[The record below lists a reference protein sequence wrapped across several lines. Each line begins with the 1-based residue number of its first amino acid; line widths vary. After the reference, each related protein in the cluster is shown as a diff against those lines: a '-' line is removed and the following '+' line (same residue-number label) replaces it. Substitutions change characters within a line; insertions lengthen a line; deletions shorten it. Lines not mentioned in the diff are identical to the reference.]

1 MPSIPDDM
9 VPPEDVEKIA
19 RNVLDIRLPRSPNE
33 IRSMIDDINNLLSNI
48 TNFQVNVKDLKE
60 HVKTAQDLLQKAQEV
75 K

>member
-9 VPPEDVEKIA
+9 VPPEDIEKIA
-19 RNVLDIRLPRSPNE
+19 QNVLDMQLPRSPNE
-33 IRSMIDDINNLLSNI
+33 IRSMIDDINHLLSNI

-60 HVKTAQDLLQKAQEV
+60 HVKTAEDLLQKAQEV

>member
-1 MPSIPDDM
+1 MPPIPDDM
-9 VPPEDVEKIA
+9 VPQEDVEKIA
-19 RNVLDIRLPRSPNE
+19 RNVLDIRLPRSPSE

-60 HVKTAQDLLQKAQEV
+60 DAKTAQELLQKAQEV

>member
-19 RNVLDIRLPRSPNE
+19 RNVLDIQLPRSPNE
-33 IRSMIDDINNLLSNI
+33 IRSMIDDINHLLSNI

-60 HVKTAQDLLQKAQEV
+60 HAKTAQDLLQKAEEV

>member
-9 VPPEDVEKIA
+9 VPPEDIEKIA
-19 RNVLDIRLPRSPNE
+19 RNVLDIQLPRSPNE
-33 IRSMIDDINNLLSNI
+33 IRSMIDDINHLLSNI

-60 HVKTAQDLLQKAQEV
+60 YAKTAQDLLQRAQEA